1 MKSLILTILYLAKD
15 TLHRWCSRISS
26 PVARVLVVFFL
37 TLAALAG
44 MGSYAISAKIITD
57 RIIKSGADT
66 VMVSAQSS
74 AEAPTLFPTEDEI
87 QQLFGAES
95 VSVLALGSAMGED
108 GRSIPIYS
116 FEFRRAG
123 QLLPLLNPNGIP
135 TILINAEQQKLS
147 PGPRT
152 ITINNEKYDAV
163 AAKLPPQHLLNRL
176 ISHQALII
184 LPENLPPDTD
194 IFRGSPILLLRLP
207 QVTSAADTQQVESY
221 FQTYLKLDGK
231 TPNIMSAAAIFSQLE
246 EALSKQLQCRIA
258 FCLGIS
264 IIVGILL
271 TALAGIE
278 YRQNEYIYTLMKSFG
293 IRPILLVAAF
303 IAENLL
309 LVMGSAAAALYVFM
323 RSQQFIVTQLLK
335 LGNYSISLPEIMTEI
350 HIIGTTL
357 LACVILSAI
366 PVFVAAHRDI
376 GRVLK

>member
-57 RIIKSGADT
+57 RIIQSGADT
-66 VMVSAQSS
+66 VMVSALST
-74 AEAPTLFPTEDEI
+74 AESPTLFPTEAEI

-95 VSVLALGSAMGED
+95 ACLLALNSATGED

-116 FEFRRAG
+116 FEFRRTG
-123 QLLPLLNPNGIP
+123 QILPLLSPNGVP
-135 TILINAEQQKLS
+135 TILINPEQQKLK

-152 ITINNEKYDAV
+152 VLINNEKYDAV
-163 AAKLPPQHLLNRL
+163 ARYLPKGHLLNRL
-176 ISHQALII
+176 ITHQALV
-184 LPENLPPDTD
+184 LPPENLPPETD
-194 IFRGSPILLLRLP
+194 IFRASPILLLRLP
-207 QVTSAADTQQVESY
+207 NVSSAADTQAVESY

-231 TPNIMSAAAIFSQLE
+231 TPNIMSAAAIFTQLE
-246 EALSKQLQCRIA
+246 TALSKQLQCRIA

-293 IRPILLVAAF
+293 IRPILLVGAF
-303 IAENLL
+303 IIENLL

-335 LGNYSISLPEIMTEI
+335 LGNYSIALPEIRTEI

-357 LACVILSAI
+357 LICVLLSAI